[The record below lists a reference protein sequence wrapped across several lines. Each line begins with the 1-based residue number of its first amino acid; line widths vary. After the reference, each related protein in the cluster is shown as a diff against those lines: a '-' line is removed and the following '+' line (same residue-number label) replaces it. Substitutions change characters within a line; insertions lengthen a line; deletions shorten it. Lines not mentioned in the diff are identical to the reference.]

1 MPLTTS
7 VLYDEGVALLALE
20 GELDLAVSGL
30 LDAAVQ
36 RLLEDRQRLVVLDI
50 GGLSFCDSSGLGAL
64 LRSSRT
70 LREAGG
76 ACLVAG
82 ARGPVARL
90 LEITSMEQAMSV
102 VADVQS
108 ALAELRRAVTDSPSD
123 R

>member
-36 RLLEDRQRLVVLDI
+36 RLLEDRQRLVVIDL
-50 GGLSFCDSSGLGAL
+50 GGLTFCDSSGLGAL

-70 LREAGG
+70 LRTAGG
-76 ACLVAG
+76 TCLVAG

-90 LEITSMEQAMSV
+90 LELTSMEQVIRV
-102 VADVQS
+102 VADVQP
-108 ALAELRRAVTDSPSD
+108 ALSELRRAATDSQSD